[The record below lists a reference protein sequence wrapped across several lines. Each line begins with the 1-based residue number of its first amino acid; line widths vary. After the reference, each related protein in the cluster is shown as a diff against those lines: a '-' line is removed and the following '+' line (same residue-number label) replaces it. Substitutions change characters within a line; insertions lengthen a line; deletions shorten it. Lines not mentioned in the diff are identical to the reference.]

1 MIHFRFHIIS
11 LVAVFLALA
20 VGIFL
25 GSAVGEPA
33 IVAGLRDQIE
43 RADKRSDD
51 RRAENQRLRRENSRL
66 ESFVEDTSAFTVS
79 DQLTN
84 AEVVIVAERG
94 LDDSPVDATV
104 DLARTAG
111 ASAQPLVW
119 LEPRW
124 ELTEPDDVDALAELV
139 DSSATE
145 PDEVRRD
152 AFEALA
158 RRVARPVSSTPAE
171 TPDLLTALVD
181 ADFISIEGID
191 NEDLGTF
198 PAGRAQ
204 AVLVDGPDGDIENPD
219 IFLDAVRAFSVRGVS
234 TVAAEIAPDGVEPE
248 GPERGETVAGVR
260 GDSALEGRVSTVD
273 DLDLLEGRIATVLA
287 LALQEQTTPVVGDYG
302 YGKGASRTVPEPQ
315 SP

>member
-33 IVAGLRDQIE
+33 IVVGLRDQIQ
-43 RADKRSDD
+43 RADKRSDA
-51 RRAENQRLRRENSRL
+51 RRTENQRLRRENGRL
-66 ESFVEDTSAFTVS
+66 QSFVEDVSAFAVENR
-79 DQLTN
+79 LTN

-104 DLARTAG
+104 DLVRAGG

-119 LEPRW
+119 LEARW
-124 ELTEPDDVDALAELV
+124 ALTEPDDVDTLAQLV
-139 DSSATE
+139 DSGESDA
-145 PDEVRRD
+145 DEVRRD

-158 RRVARPVSSTPAE
+158 RRVGRPVSSTPAD
-171 TPDLLTALVD
+171 TPDLLAALVD
-181 ADFISIEGID
+181 ADFVSIEGID
-191 NEDLGTF
+191 DADVGSF

-204 AVLVDGPDGDIENPD
+204 AVIIDGPDGDVDDPD
-219 IFLDAVRAFSVRGVS
+219 IFLQEVTAFTARGVN
-234 TVAAEIAPDGVEPE
+234 TVAAEIAPDGVEPT
-248 GPERGETVAGVR
+248 GPERGQTVAVVR
-260 GDSALEGRVSTVD
+260 GSSALEGRVSTVD
-273 DLDLLEGRIATVLA
+273 DLDLVDGRIAAVLA
-287 LALQEQTTPVVGDYG
+287 LSLQDATSPVVGDYG